1 MDKNQNYIA
10 IIGDIIQS
18 KQETKRANIQ
28 LKLEK
33 TLKKINLEFSSD
45 ISANFGI
52 TLGDEF
58 QGLLHNPRN
67 VLAML
72 ETIEM
77 DLAPVKI
84 RFGIGI
90 GTITTTTIERYYPLG
105 ADGPAYHN
113 ARNMIDQLKDIE
125 KKKKKEQYSYLLKSN
140 RNDFD
145 ILINALF
152 SQLHLQKSSWTARQT
167 EIIQVYHKVPNQTE
181 VANTLGITQS
191 TVQKGLAAAG
201 YYYYENSLNAIQ
213 ESLNTI
219 VGGN

>member
-58 QGLLHNPRN
+58 QGLLHNPNN
-67 VLAML
+67 VLVIL

-77 DLAPVKI
+77 ELAPVKI

-90 GTITTTTIERYYPLG
+90 GSITTTTIERYYPLG
-105 ADGPAYHN
+105 ADGPAYHY
-113 ARNMIDQLKDIE
+113 ARDMIDQLKDIE

-140 RNDFD
+140 KHDFD

-152 SQLHLQKSSWTARQT
+152 AQLHLQKTSWTARQT
-167 EIIQVYHKVPNQTE
+167 EIIQVYHKLQNQTE
-181 VANTLGITQS
+181 AASTLGITQS

-201 YYYYENSLNAIQ
+201 YYYYENAMNAIQ
-213 ESLNTI
+213 ATLNI
-219 VGGN
+219 MIGGI